1 MNQLNFIVTGSSG
14 YIGSNF
20 IQQYPKSFILK
31 KNKKD
36 TISIS
41 QDGSLIKTVSG
52 PCVLIHLA
60 TYFSLDEDDKD
71 LIRNA
76 NLDYGREVLNFIE
89 NLDLKKIVYTNSMFN
104 FYKQDK
110 ERESYYTK
118 TKKQFSSFLN
128 DYCEKNSL
136 SFEEIYLDNTYGNI
150 DKRKKVIPLIIKN
163 IINEQPN
170 PLNNPNNL
178 INLMHVNDVVEKL
191 QIAAKNEESRISYF
205 INKRSVK
212 IGSIFEYLFE
222 YKKTQ
227 KSNENKLIF
236 YENEYINSKNFV
248 IDYEGIEIKEISNG
262 LVETYLK
269 YAN

>member
-1 MNQLNFIVTGSSG
+1 MDQLNFIVTGSSG

-31 KNKKD
+31 KDKKG

-41 QDGSLIKTVSG
+41 QDGSTIQTISG

-60 TYFSLDEDDKD
+60 TYFSLEEDDKD
-71 LIRNA
+71 LIREA
-76 NLDYGREVLNFIE
+76 NLDYGREVLNFVE
-89 NLDLKKIVYTNSMFN
+89 NLDLKKIVYTNSMYN
-104 FYKQDK
+104 FYEQDK

-118 TKKQFSSFLN
+118 TKKQFSNFLN
-128 DYCEKNSL
+128 DYCEKNSI

-163 IINEQPN
+163 IINEKSN
-170 PLNNPNNL
+170 PLKNPDNL

-191 QIAAKNEESRISYF
+191 QIAAKNKESRVSYF
-205 INKRSVK
+205 VNKKSIQ

-236 YENEYINSKNFV
+236 HENEYINIKNFV
-248 IDYEGIEIKEISNG
+248 IDYEDIEIKEISNG
-262 LVETYLK
+262 LLETYLE